1 MQAFFVFLLVVLA
14 ISAANAK
21 FCQSLT
27 YLNNFYSFDQPT
39 GKKAFQFGAFLEA
52 QGWKKVPVP
61 VIGSIAVLQPTFP
74 GVSPA
79 FGHAGRITAAQTSD
93 GEKYTFSLTSTNQ
106 GCTVN
111 EWHSVCHEEVDCE
124 DVSEWHGLRF
134 AVGSTYAAFYSPPI
148 AADDFIDPLPQEP
161 QPQMP
166 AGSGLCTIAHLR
178 IRRDASSLSDEL
190 VVVPQ
195 GREVLDLD
203 AETLVVDDI
212 TYRNVEYTNPMGQSF
227 TGWASDAYLG
237 PCALIHYAS
246 DVIGA
251 DEEKLEV
258 ARASEVS
265 DTAPIE
271 EIPGWS
277 IGVMSALGGLALIL
291 VLAIVVLFFAL
302 RYYRQ
307 QVALAQPGSADSSSD
322 KESHDGFQQF
332 TDVPTIAVMPSG
344 PTA

>member
-1 MQAFFVFLLVVLA
+1 MKAFLISLLVVFA
-14 ISAANAK
+14 ISATDAK

-27 YLNNFYSFDQPT
+27 YLNNFFNHDDVPV
-39 GKKAFQFGAFLEA
+39 KKAFQYGPYLET

-79 FGHAGRITAAQTSD
+79 FGHAGRVTAAQTSD
-93 GEKYTFSLTSTNQ
+93 GELFTFTITGTNQ

-111 EWHSVCHEEVDCE
+111 EWHSVCEEEFDCD
-124 DVSEWHGLRF
+124 DVSDWHGLRF
-134 AVGSTYAAFYSPPI
+134 AVGSTSAAFYSPPI
-148 AADDFIDPLPQEP
+148 ASGDFVDLLPQEP

-178 IRRDASSLSDEL
+178 IRREASPLSEEL

-203 AETLVVDDI
+203 VETQQVDEI
-212 TYRNVEYTNPMGQSF
+212 TYRNVEYTNPMGVSF
-227 TGWASDAYLG
+227 AGWASDAYLG

-265 DTAPIE
+265 DVAPVE
-271 EIPGWS
+271 EVPGWS
-277 IGVMSALGGLALIL
+277 IGVMSALGGLVVIL
-291 VLAIVVLFFAL
+291 LLSLVVLYFAL
-302 RYYRQ
+302 RYYRK
-307 QVALAQPGSADSSSD
+307 QVALAGGLVTSASEKDH
-322 KESHDGFQQF
+322 EGFQQF
-332 TDVPTIAVMPSG
+332 TDLPTIAVMPSG

>member
-1 MQAFFVFLLVVLA
+1 MKAILVFLLVVLA

-21 FCQSLT
+21 YCHSLT
-27 YLNNFYSFDQPT
+27 YLNKFFNHGDLSV
-39 GKKAFQFGAFLEA
+39 KKAFQYGTILQEE
-52 QGWKKVPVP
+52 GWKKVAIPV
-61 VIGSIAVLQPTFP
+61 VGSIAVLQPTFP

-79 FGHAGRITAAQTSD
+79 FGHAGRVTAAQTSD
-93 GEKYTFSLTSTNQ
+93 GEKYTFTITSTNQ

-111 EWHSVCHEEVDCE
+111 EWHSVCHEEVDCD
-124 DVSEWHGLRF
+124 DVSEWSGLRF
-134 AVGSTYAAFYSPPI
+134 TLGSNTAAFYSPPI
-148 AADDFIDPLPQEP
+148 ASDDFIDPLPQEP

-166 AGSGLCTIAHLR
+166 AGSGLCTVAHLR
-178 IRRDASSLSDEL
+178 LRREAGPTSDEL
-190 VVVPQ
+190 YVVPQ

-203 AETLVVDDI
+203 TETQVVDSI
-212 TYRNVEYTNPMGQSF
+212 SYRNVEYTTPMGQSF

-246 DVIGA
+246 DVIGS

-265 DTAPIE
+265 DTAPVE
-271 EIPGWS
+271 EVPGWS
-277 IGVMSALGGLALIL
+277 IGVMSALGGLAVILI
-291 VLAIVVLFFAL
+291 VAIVILYFAL
-302 RYYRQ
+302 RYYRK
-307 QVALAQPGSADSSSD
+307 QVALVQAGGVSSSE

>member
-1 MQAFFVFLLVVLA
+1 
-14 ISAANAK
+14 
-21 FCQSLT
+21 
-27 YLNNFYSFDQPT
+27 
-39 GKKAFQFGAFLEA
+39 
-52 QGWKKVPVP
+52 
-61 VIGSIAVLQPTFP
+61 
-74 GVSPA
+74 
-79 FGHAGRITAAQTSD
+79 
-93 GEKYTFSLTSTNQ
+93 
-106 GCTVN
+106 VN
-111 EWHSVCHEEVDCE
+111 EWHSVCHEEVDCD
-124 DVSEWHGLRF
+124 DVSDWHGLRF
-134 AVGSTYAAFYSPPI
+134 AVGSVSAAFYLPPI

-178 IRRDASSLSDEL
+178 VRRDASPVSDEL

-203 AETLVVDDI
+203 AETQTVDGI
-212 TYRNVEYTNPMGQSF
+212 TYRNVEYTNPMGQNF
-227 TGWASDAYLG
+227 AGWASDAYLG

-246 DVIGA
+246 DVIGS
-251 DEEKLEV
+251 DEQKLEV

-265 DTAPIE
+265 ATAPVE

-291 VLAIVVLFFAL
+291 LAAIVVLFFAL

-307 QVALAQPGSADSSSD
+307 QVALVQAGGVSSSE

-332 TDVPTIAVMPSG
+332 TDVPTIAVMSSSG